1 MDIKVN
7 HLPVLTWNQLKL
19 NDTTITIEEI
29 PIGTPN
35 VYRSPVDLPD
45 GVTLEQNVNSQ
56 DLQDRFDA
64 LGISNPPEKVIAGKV
79 PMYNTQKFAT
89 GMGGAIDEWMKQ
101 KDVTAEVFTVESN
114 FRSEEPLLF
123 QYAIPAGSSTLERTL
138 IHAKEGS
145 ESTFILYY
153 MADKDAAEGEPN
165 AGKTAADEAHDI
177 RKTATDKSGTI
188 NGVQTYIYLEKNAKV
203 HLHVVQTL
211 APKTTF
217 FHDIG
222 SFSQDKSEFTL
233 TKLDLGAL
241 TVYEGLNETQMG
253 DKSVFSSDL
262 GYVGIAGSKMDI
274 NYNDVFWGKKAEGR
288 MYFKEAL
295 LDDAKKTFRGT
306 VDFRQDSVG
315 SVGDEQEDIILLGDD
330 IVNKTIPLILCE
342 EEDVEGRHASTI
354 GSLSEEMLF
363 YMQTRGIDPQ
373 KAAELM
379 VTANINSISKKIPS
393 EEIRTATDK
402 FICRIF
408 NPSCHNC

>member
-19 NDTTITIEEI
+19 NDTTITIEEM
-29 PIGTPN
+29 PIGNPN
-35 VYRSPVDLPD
+35 VYRSPIDLPD

-64 LGISNPPEKVIAGKV
+64 LGVGNPPEKVVAGKV

-101 KDVTAEVFTVESN
+101 KDVTGEVFTVENN
-114 FRSEEPLLF
+114 FRSEEPLLL
-123 QYAIPAGSSTLERTL
+123 QYAIPAGSNTLERTL

-153 MADKDAAEGEPN
+153 TAEEDASDEAQN
-165 AGKTAADEAHDI
+165 IGKTLPDG
-177 RKTATDKSGTI
+177 SGTI

-203 HLHVVQTL
+203 HLHVVQML
-211 APKTTF
+211 DPNTTF

-262 GYVGIAGSKMDI
+262 GYIGIAGSTMDI

-306 VDFRQDSVG
+306 VDFRQNSVG

-402 FICRIF
+402 YICRIF